1 MILCYYL
8 KMITYENLKTWLG
21 EKENKQKVLIWV
33 CFVVVFFVGFG
44 AGSFKRL
51 SMRDTSKTYSNY
63 TTQAAKKP
71 LTAEAGTQV
80 DAQAAQPI
88 VAGVATSTAPSGAC
102 IVKGN
107 ISSTDSKIYHI
118 KGGAFYDRVKAEQC
132 FNTEAEAQAA
142 GFRKSSR

>member
-1 MILCYYL
+1 
-8 KMITYENLKTWLG
+8 MITYENLKTWLG
-21 EKENKQKVLIWV
+21 EKENKQKAIIGV

-51 SMRDTSKTYSNY
+51 SMRDTNKTYSNY
-63 TTQAAKKP
+63 TTQPAKKP
-71 LTAEAGTQV
+71 LTAEAGTQA
-80 DAQAAQPI
+80 DLNAAQPI
-88 VAGVATSTAPSGAC
+88 VAGAATSTPATGAC

-107 ISSTDSKIYHI
+107 ISSTGSKIYHV
-118 KGGAFYDRVKAEQC
+118 KGGAFYDRVKPEQC